1 MRRKRE
7 TFAAMLMAM
16 LLFALSACGGAPQ
29 GGTGDGD
36 ASGEEGV
43 LRIAVSA
50 DIATMDVHLTSNDY
64 LVPMNVFDSLFV
76 IEKKEDGSTE
86 IVNSLAADYEI
97 SGDGLVYSFTLQ
109 DGVVFS
115 DGTPLTADDVKF
127 TFERILTVP
136 GGAQTDF
143 AVAIDGAAEL
153 MEGSATELKGIEVQD
168 DLHFTIT
175 LSEPFAS
182 FLAQLATSSTCIY
195 SRKIVTEAGDDFGV
209 VPEKTLGTGPY
220 KITEWNRGAGF
231 VFEYNPLYWGEEPSA
246 KRVEVKIMDASTMEM
261 AFQKGDID
269 LLDCLFLD
277 STIVERSYKSDVWK
291 DSLVSADRLGIH
303 YFMLNEKIEPLND
316 VRVRK
321 AIQMAVDRASILN
334 AVYGGDGQTEDGVY
348 PNGALGYSEDNQ
360 GWLAYDPEGAK
371 TLLAEAG
378 YADGFDMEISV
389 NSSSTDSV
397 KNSLQIISEN
407 LNAVGI
413 RAQIKN
419 YDNAS
424 WLDLRNSG
432 NMPSFMAN
440 WILDFNDPDNII
452 YTFFGSVDNTVT
464 RSNNY
469 ADADTIARV
478 QAARAIVDTEERM
491 KEYAALEK
499 KLVQEDAVWVPM
511 YSLKHL
517 FVRGSRVKHF
527 TPHWAGWNDFC
538 FAGVELN

>member
-127 TFERILTVP
+127 TFERILTIP

-143 AVAIDGAAEL
+143 AIAIDGAAEL

-182 FLAQLATSSTCIY
+182 FLAQLATSSTCI
-195 SRKIVTEAGDDFGV
+195 
-209 VPEKTLGTGPY
+209 
-220 KITEWNRGAGF
+220 
-231 VFEYNPLYWGEEPSA
+231 
-246 KRVEVKIMDASTMEM
+246 
-261 AFQKGDID
+261 
-269 LLDCLFLD
+269 
-277 STIVERSYKSDVWK
+277 
-291 DSLVSADRLGIH
+291 
-303 YFMLNEKIEPLND
+303 
-316 VRVRK
+316 
-321 AIQMAVDRASILN
+321 
-334 AVYGGDGQTEDGVY
+334 
-348 PNGALGYSEDNQ
+348 
-360 GWLAYDPEGAK
+360 
-371 TLLAEAG
+371 
-378 YADGFDMEISV
+378 
-389 NSSSTDSV
+389 
-397 KNSLQIISEN
+397 
-407 LNAVGI
+407 
-413 RAQIKN
+413 
-419 YDNAS
+419 
-424 WLDLRNSG
+424 
-432 NMPSFMAN
+432 
-440 WILDFNDPDNII
+440 
-452 YTFFGSVDNTVT
+452 
-464 RSNNY
+464 
-469 ADADTIARV
+469 
-478 QAARAIVDTEERM
+478 
-491 KEYAALEK
+491 
-499 KLVQEDAVWVPM
+499 
-511 YSLKHL
+511 
-517 FVRGSRVKHF
+517 
-527 TPHWAGWNDFC
+527 
-538 FAGVELN
+538 

>member
-1 MRRKRE
+1 MKRKKG
-7 TFAAMLMAM
+7 TYVSMLMAM
-16 LLFALSACGGAPQ
+16 LLFALSACGGASQ
-29 GGTGDGD
+29 GGPGDSN
-36 ASGEEGV
+36 ASGAEGL

-64 LVPMNVFDSLFV
+64 LVPMNVFDSLFI

-86 IVNSLAADYEI
+86 IVNSLAADHEI
-97 SGDGLVYSFTLQ
+97 SEDGLVYSFTLRE
-109 DGVVFS
+109 GVVFS

-143 AVAIDGAAEL
+143 AIAIDGAAEL

-277 STIVERSYKSDVWK
+277 STIVERSYKSDAWK

-348 PNGALGYSEDNQ
+348 PKGALGYSEDNQ

-371 TLLAEAG
+371 ALLAEAG

-452 YTFFGSVDNTVT
+452 YTFFGSADNTVT

-469 ADADTIARV
+469 ADEAVMARV
-478 QAARAIVDTEERM
+478 QAARAIVDPEERM